1 MARGQA
7 SQSTAVIGASA
18 KVRGRVHGDGDL
30 VVHGAVEGDVTIRGD
45 LTVEA
50 SGKLTSPGGTVEA
63 DAVTVLGTLEGDV
76 TARGVIHVAAGAKLT
91 GDVRGE
97 SLAIDEGAE
106 FAGRVEAEFD
116 LPPELGGE
124 SKAARRR

>member
-30 VVHGAVEGDVTIRGD
+30 VVHGSLEGDVAIRGD

-50 SGKLTSPGGTVEA
+50 SGKLTSSGAVEA

-76 TARGVIHVAAGAKLT
+76 TARGVIHVVAGAKLT

-116 LPPELGGE
+116 LPPELGGD
-124 SKAARRR
+124 SKPARRR